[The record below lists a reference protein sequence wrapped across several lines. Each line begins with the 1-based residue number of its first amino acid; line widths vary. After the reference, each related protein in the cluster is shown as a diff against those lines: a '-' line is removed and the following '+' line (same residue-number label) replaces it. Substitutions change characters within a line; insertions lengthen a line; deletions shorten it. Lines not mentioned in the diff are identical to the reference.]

1 MSTIPNTNPL
11 TGIPYGVIYLNKL
24 DQDVAHELMYGMQAT
39 DHAYQ
44 NCLQEHYSEL
54 LRDADGNEDL
64 IPEDW
69 EDHFSDHYDASYVSV
84 SGVYQGVSYGI
95 TDYGGAPMLTVYES
109 PKITSI
115 AAQCNQCIPFAGDLS
130 NHGNYTCYDV
140 LPEWFPEAPG
150 VNFAISQARQ
160 SVTVE
165 VSHSLP
171 SVDIKLLT
179 WTPEDGTDKSVFMQ
193 GDEASQFIQYA
204 EEAEERFNLSTEDSY
219 LYVAYEYVGLL
230 HQKGAENG

>member
-11 TGIPYGVIYLNKL
+11 TGIPYGVIYLNEL

-54 LRDADGNEDL
+54 LRDADGDEDL

-69 EDHFSDHYDASYVSV
+69 EDHFSDHYDASYVNV
-84 SGVYQGVSYGI
+84 SGMYQGVSYII
-95 TDYGGAPMLTVYES
+95 TDFGGALMLTVCES

-115 AAQCNQCIPFAGDLS
+115 AAQCNQCVPFAGDLS
-130 NHGNYTCYDV
+130 NPGNYTCYDV
-140 LPEWFPEAPG
+140 LPEWFPETPG
-150 VNFAISQARQ
+150 VNFAISQAKQ
-160 SVTVE
+160 SITVE
-165 VSHSLP
+165 VSHTLP
-171 SVDIKLLT
+171 SVEIKLLT
-179 WTPEDGTDKSVFMQ
+179 WTPEDGTDKTIFMQ
-193 GDEASQFIQYA
+193 GDEAHHFIQYA

-230 HQKGAENG
+230 HQKGA

>member
-11 TGIPYGVIYLNKL
+11 TGIPYGVIYLNEL

-84 SGVYQGVSYGI
+84 SGGYQGVSYEI
-95 TDYGGAPMLTVYES
+95 TDYGGAPMLTVCES

-115 AAQCNQCIPFAGDLS
+115 AAQCNQCVPFAGDLS

-150 VNFAISQARQ
+150 VNFAIRQAKQ

-165 VSHSLP
+165 VSHTLP
-171 SVDIKLLT
+171 SVEIKLLT
-179 WTPEDGTDKSVFMQ
+179 WTLKMELIRPSSCRVTRLTS
-193 GDEASQFIQYA
+193 SS
-204 EEAEERFNLSTEDSY
+204 STLKKLKND
-219 LYVAYEYVGLL
+219 LT
-230 HQKGAENG
+230 